1 MAIDKISSNIPKYT
15 ETVKPVVKAEVHVEA
30 PQLTNAAS
38 TQRVQNVQTDGDSH
52 SDDSARQQNKEGQ
65 VSEEFIKATV
75 KDTNSKLRSTHT
87 RCEFKYHEDTKR
99 ISITI
104 RDQDTDEIIKE
115 IPPEKSLEMV
125 ARMWE
130 LAGILV
136 DEKR

>member
-1 MAIDKISSNIPKYT
+1 MAIDMISNKVPKYT
-15 ETVKPVVKAEVHVEA
+15 DTVKPAVKTEVRIDA
-30 PQLTNAAS
+30 PQLTNIAAQQKVHS
-38 TQRVQNVQTDGDSH
+38 VKPESGNH
-52 SDDSARQQNKEGQ
+52 SDEQSRQQNMEGQ
-65 VSEEFIKATV
+65 VSEEFIKTTV
-75 KDTNSKLRSTHT
+75 KDTNSKLRTTHT
-87 RCEFKYHEDTKR
+87 KCEFKYHEDTKR

-104 RDQDTDEIIKE
+104 RDQETDEVIKE

>member
-1 MAIDKISSNIPKYT
+1 MAIDAINSKVPKYT
-15 ETVKPVVKAEVHVEA
+15 DTVRQPVKTEVHVDA
-30 PQLTNAAS
+30 PQLAQAAV
-38 TQRVQNVQTDGDSH
+38 TTKVANVQSDNSEH
-52 SDDSARQQNKEGQ
+52 SDSGSRQQNMEGHL
-65 VSEEFIKATV
+65 SEEFIKATV
-75 KDTNSKLRSTHT
+75 KDTNTKLRTTNT
-87 RCEFKYHEDTKR
+87 RCEFRYHEDTKR

-104 RDQDTDEIIKE
+104 RDQETDEIIKE

>member
-1 MAIDKISSNIPKYT
+1 MAIDMISNKVPKYT
-15 ETVKPVVKAEVHVEA
+15 DTVKQPVKTEVHIEA
-30 PQLTNAAS
+30 PQLTNAMTS
-38 TQRVQNVQTDGDSH
+38 QRVQSVHTENDANSEDS
-52 SDDSARQQNKEGQ
+52 SRQQGMEGQ
-65 VSEEFIKATV
+65 VSEEFIKTAV

-125 ARMWE
+125 AKMWE